1 MKTKLLALFAS
12 IAVSSLLFAATQSG
26 DAQTYYGHDG
36 SLDKYLSKTEVK
48 KLKGKGDLWAY
59 IVKACATDRHLAI
72 AGVILKSDID
82 SRILGVN
89 KNIRMGDCSYYG
101 AVMNA
106 KDGKTLG
113 AELIEKHEAVEKSQ
127 QLLKGFSSMTKSQKQ
142 KAMTEYFQ
150 LQTMLGFM

>member
-1 MKTKLLALFAS
+1 MKAKLLALIAS
-12 IAVSSLLFAATQSG
+12 ISVASLLFAVTQSG

-59 IVKACATDRHLAI
+59 IVKACATDRHLAV

-82 SRILGVN
+82 TRVLGVN

-113 AELIEKHEAVEKSQ
+113 AELIEKHEALDKVQ
-127 QLLKGFSSMTKSQKQ
+127 QLLKDFPSMTKSQKQ
-142 KAMTEYFQ
+142 KAMNEYIQ
-150 LQTMLGFM
+150 LQTMIGFM

>member
-1 MKTKLLALFAS
+1 MKAKLLALIAS
-12 IAVSSLLFAATQSG
+12 ISVASLLFAATQSG

-89 KNIRMGDCSYYG
+89 KHIRMGDCSYYG

-113 AELIEKHEAVEKSQ
+113 ADLIEKHEALDKTQ
-127 QLLKGFSSMTKSQKQ
+127 QLLKDFPSMTKSQKQ
-142 KAMTEYFQ
+142 KAMNEYIQ
-150 LQTMLGFM
+150 LQIMIGLI